1 MYWHTCT
8 YIDSYVGMY
17 AVLHAT
23 TYTWEGQPLHTSA
36 CAVVAESNPSLI
48 SSVRMCVLPLSV
60 VSLLNHFTSPSSL
73 RMCICMYVCMYVR
86 MCHLRASNLC
96 VRWCEQHCSKE
107 TETDLEAH
115 ERLQG
120 HGCRGYYC
128 EYESLHR
135 GCEMW
140 SMYVHMYVVYKQ
152 VCSVW
157 WPANVDSFHSTTKL
171 VGVMMEALL
180 QYMRL
185 YVCAK
190 SGPSSLYCSPC
201 FLRRAILLT
210 AQPTTT
216 SPTRRRMG
224 RRLFWW

>member
-1 MYWHTCT
+1 MQLRIRGKANHCIPVHVQWLLNLTPHW
-8 YIDSYVGMY
+8 SQVYVC
-17 AVLHAT
+17 V
-23 TYTWEGQPLHTSA
+23 S
-36 CAVVAESNPSLI
+36 SL
-48 SSVRMCVLPLSV
+48 CHLSV
-60 VSLLNHFTSPSSL
+60 SSIISHHHL
-73 RMCICMYVCMYVR
+73 PYICVYVRMYVR
-86 MCHLRASNLC
+86 TYVCHLRATNLC

-152 VCSVW
+152 VCNVW
-157 WPANVDSFHSTTKL
+157 WPTNVDSFHSTTKL

-185 YVCAK
+185 YVCAM
-190 SGPSSLYCSPC
+190 SGPSSPCCSPC